1 MAYSVTF
8 TMQAQYTGT
17 TEADNFTIVG
27 KHANGSPADTTIATG
42 VSKANLIAG
51 VTYQVAD
58 TITGGTVTS
67 TGTCTNSVNW
77 TGQSSG
83 GGGNPNEPEGSS
95 TVHLFSFCGE
105 GDPSNG
111 INNVYVLQSAYETAS
126 GGSAVAIGHAVSFNG
141 APNAGLWYV
150 YNGTDSET
158 EDPTEMIIK
167 SIDTE
172 DAECTNIP

>member
-42 VSKANLIAG
+42 VSKANLIQG

-83 GGGNPNEPEGSS
+83 GGNPNEPEPSS
-95 TVHLFSFCGE
+95 NTHLFSFCGE

-111 INNVYVLQSAYETAS
+111 INNVYVLQSTYETAN
-126 GGSAVAIGHAVSFNG
+126 GGNSVAVGHAVTFNG
-141 APNAGLWYV
+141 APN
-150 YNGTDSET
+150 N
-158 EDPTEMIIK
+158 
-167 SIDTE
+167 
-172 DAECTNIP
+172 